1 MQLQGQ
7 AIGSAQLSRTYSAQR
22 PYRYFWNCWSRILR
36 EEGVLVLYRG
46 LSPALLRQSV
56 YGTIKFGL
64 YPNLKSRFPDLLA
77 YLGFP
82 QKEKGRESLF
92 VNVCCSMIAGAVSS
106 AVATPFDVLKVWVAY
121 NYLSD
126 LTSLYRPDT
135 FITKVEKRNIRA
147 KAKAL
152 DLCHE
157 NQLPEYFSDQLQKQS
172 GPYYLNLQNQL
183 KIEGKNN

>member
-77 YLGFP
+77 HLGFP
-82 QKEKGRESLF
+82 QDKEKGRESLF

-106 AVATPFDVLKVWVAY
+106 AVATPFDVLKVRVA
-121 NYLSD
+121 LFKFMCQM
-126 LTSLYRPDT
+126 LL
-135 FITKVEKRNIRA
+135 
-147 KAKAL
+147 
-152 DLCHE
+152 LCTISTCRTIKLKH
-157 NQLPEYFSDQLQKQS
+157 NQPKSYIYAD
-172 GPYYLNLQNQL
+172 
-183 KIEGKNN
+183 

>member
-77 YLGFP
+77 HLGFP
-82 QKEKGRESLF
+82 QDKEKGRESLF

-106 AVATPFDVLKVWVAY
+106 AVATPFDVLKVRVVLLRFMCQMSRL
-121 NYLSD
+121 YL
-126 LTSLYRPDT
+126 YH
-135 FITKVEKRNIRA
+135 FN
-147 KAKAL
+147 
-152 DLCHE
+152 
-157 NQLPEYFSDQLQKQS
+157 
-172 GPYYLNLQNQL
+172 
-183 KIEGKNN
+183 

>member
-121 NYLSD
+121 NY
-126 LTSLYRPDT
+126 TCQISLLCTGLILLLLRLKRQIYRP
-135 FITKVEKRNIRA
+135 
-147 KAKAL
+147 
-152 DLCHE
+152 
-157 NQLPEYFSDQLQKQS
+157 
-172 GPYYLNLQNQL
+172 
-183 KIEGKNN
+183 